1 MKLSIILEKPD
12 MISRAKKHLSV
23 VAKRARDREGRNIFS
38 EVTTSQTEDCIY
50 EDMIRDGAS
59 DLVAKLKD
67 MCDAYFFDEGD
78 ALRFDLYSERWRIE
92 KTAIEI
98 EDGDDKPTMD
108 LTEVL
113 RSAVTSYVYNF
124 TIARYLNS
132 VAPAIGRFSDPYME
146 NCETVFKQV
155 CELAFVRRGIRV
167 PEYPYTKS
175 ITTYGRIVNMVVGE
189 KETVSYSIDYGK
201 EDDIKV
207 TFMPPIVRLWRHV
220 PGGVEIV
227 AHRSGKCCMVLS
239 SRHDSD
245 VFRHLELYVRE
256 KEEDE
261 TVPEDIPGEEEEV
274 IDDTDDITE
283 GNTEEENNG

>member
-1 MKLSIILEKPD
+1 MKLSIILDRAEI
-12 MISRAKKHLSV
+12 ISRAKKHLSV
-23 VAKRARDREGRNIFS
+23 VAKRAKDREGRNIFS

-50 EDMIRDGAS
+50 EDMVKDGAS

-67 MCDAYFFDEGD
+67 MCDAYVFDDGD
-78 ALRFDLYSERWRIE
+78 ALRFDLYSDRWRIE
-92 KTAIEI
+92 KTPIEI

-113 RSAVTSYVYNF
+113 KSAVTSYVYNF

-175 ITTYGRIVNMVVGE
+175 ITTYGDIVNMTVGQ

-201 EDDIKV
+201 KDDIKV

-220 PGGVEIV
+220 PGGVEII

-245 VFRHLELYVRE
+245 VFKHLELFIEERE
-256 KEEDE
+256 VPEQEED
-261 TVPEDIPGEEEEV
+261 EEV
-274 IDDTDDITE
+274 IDDTEEITE
-283 GNTEEENNG
+283 ENTEEENNG